1 MFDFLLATGELDE
14 FITEDVVTTEKPSG
28 ASPVLPAGVEY
39 VGERNGKPHYR
50 AMGVAVEMVKPQPA
64 PKVEKPATYQL
75 VNLADVRV
83 GHTCPRCRA
92 GMYHFHDGR
101 VDKCYWCD
109 GKGVIVAKDMAY
121 LRSRIASG
129 QINLVKTL

>member
-1 MFDFLLATGELDE
+1 MKMLDRMDAMFEEMLEQKLEGFEEHT
-14 FITEDVVTTEKPSG
+14 
-28 ASPVLPAGVEY
+28 LPAGVEY

-50 AMGVAVEMVKPQPA
+50 AMGVAVEMVEKSSTPEPKA
-64 PKVEKPATYQL
+64 KVEKSATYQL

-121 LRSRIASG
+121 LRPRIASG